1 MPGKNFFQMKQI
13 FFLFLFV
20 SVSTSAIGQ
29 FQDRYWIF
37 GRTNYNSS
45 TNASGNQTNI
55 NMEFYN
61 SSLLLYNSANPPAMT
76 TQPNKISDTNGFESW
91 SIVTNPTNGN
101 LLFYS
106 DGRDVFDASHAKIT
120 PVGGL
125 GASPSSTQP
134 VAVCVVPVCPFNQ
147 YYIFSNPTGLES
159 PPATNGPITY
169 RIYTVGGGFSASQN
183 LPGQF
188 SNVAVGEGM
197 IIIPSK
203 TDPYVF
209 WLITRDITPTAT
221 SSKYLVY
228 KIDGNGINYKGTYT
242 FGPPIPGPTGSPI
255 SSMAFRD
262 DGSANNVTVGI
273 TMSGSPN
280 RVFTN
285 KFNTNSGDFIGPVV
299 NIASI
304 PSSVSVPNLLYDL
317 EFSPNGQFIY
327 FATYY
332 PSVLYQ
338 ADMNGNV
345 VTMNNFENGGNTRA
359 GGLKLAPDGYIYH
372 IANAGNEFSTGT
384 VSIGRIIKPNL
395 QATTSNFSTMYE
407 ANVISR
413 NNVYAYNFCEFVN
426 IPSWNAT
433 VTIQGDN
440 LICPGDKKDISCNVV
455 SLGVVVEGYDW
466 YLNGTLLSTTTTPT
480 ISATSTGN
488 YFVIVKLKG
497 GCTIKSN
504 VITINQK
511 ENCTPPI
518 KFDPCCPP
526 MNTELM
532 KNMFNFEPGST
543 LTSPYKIKFT
553 PTTQFITTSQA
564 YCDYIKTL
572 YPNIGKLTFSWELR
586 KADGCET
593 GKCKIKYGEPVGQ
606 NSTIYNWF
614 VPGGNGTIN
623 SQTNFFNET
632 LEINRCYG
640 VHVGIFTEPASD
652 AFKVECSNN
661 TLFCFR
667 IQVFNG
673 MRKAILSDGKKVIA
687 EYFLDKEKKKN

>member
-1 MPGKNFFQMKQI
+1 
-13 FFLFLFV
+13 
-20 SVSTSAIGQ
+20 
-29 FQDRYWIF
+29 
-37 GRTNYNSS
+37 
-45 TNASGNQTNI
+45 
-55 NMEFYN
+55 MEFYN

-76 TQPNKISDTNGFESW
+76 TPPNKISDTNGFESW

-101 LLFYS
+101 LLFYT
-106 DGRDVFDASHAKIT
+106 DGKDVFNASHTKIT
-120 PVGGL
+120 SVGDL

-147 YYIFSNPTGLES
+147 YYIFSNPTGQPGGLAT
-159 PPATNGPITY
+159 ATNGPITY

-221 SSKYLVY
+221 SSKYIVY
-228 KIDGNGINYKGTYT
+228 KIDGNGINYKGTYN
-242 FGPPIPGPTGSPI
+242 FGPPIIGPTDSPI

-262 DGSANNVTVGI
+262 DGSANNVVVGF
-273 TMSGSPN
+273 TMSRKVNLTNPSSSIN
-280 RVFTN
+280 NMIFTN
-285 KFNTNSGDFIGPVV
+285 NFNTTTGDFIGPIV
-299 NIASI
+299 NIASFTEGI
-304 PSSVSVPNLLYDL
+304 LYDL
-317 EFSPNGQFIY
+317 EFSPNGQFVY

-345 VTMNNFENGGNTRA
+345 VNMSNNSFSNTRA

-372 IANAGNEFSTGT
+372 IADAGDADFNPQT
-384 VSIGRIIKPNL
+384 VSIGRIVKPNL

-407 ANVISR
+407 ANVVSR
-413 NNVYAYNFCEFVN
+413 DNVYAYNFCEFVN
-426 IPSWNAT
+426 IPTWTAS

-440 LICPGDKKDISCNVV
+440 LICPGDKKELSCNVV

-466 YLNGTLLSTTTTPT
+466 YLNGALLSTTTTPT
-480 ISATSTGN
+480 ISATSAGN

-511 ENCTPPI
+511 ENCAPPI

-526 MNTELM
+526 MNAELM
-532 KNMFNFEPGST
+532 KTMFTREFINTT
-543 LTSPYKIKFT
+543 LTSPYKLKFT
-553 PTTQFITTSQA
+553 PTAQFLATSQA

-572 YPNIGKLTFSWELR
+572 YPNIGRLTFSWELR
-586 KADGCET
+586 KAEGCT
-593 GKCKIKYGEPVGQ
+593 PPAKCKIKYGEPVGQ

-614 VPGGNGTIN
+614 VPGGNGTLN

-632 LEINRCYG
+632 LEVNTCYG

-652 AFKVECSNN
+652 AFKTECSNN
-661 TLFCFR
+661 TLFCYR
-667 IQVFNG
+667 IEVNKG
-673 MRKAILSDGKKVIA
+673 MRKAIISDGNKIIA
-687 EYFLDKEKKKN
+687 EMVIDSPSKKN